1 MNKYNFAVVMGMIA
15 SISLSVGSF
24 GSVLAQ
30 DNTTMSTDNMTS
42 TMDNSTGNQTFTP
55 VSEIPSMNTSEIT
68 DAERGIDANKI
79 IGQ

>member
-1 MNKYNFAVVMGMIA
+1 MNKHYFAVVASIIA

-30 DNTTMSTDNMTS
+30 ENMITSTDNMTS
-42 TMDNSTGNQTFTP
+42 QMDNSTGNQTFTP
-55 VSEIPSMNTSEIT
+55 VSELPSMNTSEIT

>member
-1 MNKYNFAVVMGMIA
+1 MNKYNFFVVVSIIA
-15 SISLSVGSF
+15 SISLSLGSF

-30 DNTTMSTDNMTS
+30 ENMTTSTDNTTSELGNF
-42 TMDNSTGNQTFTP
+42 TGNQTFTP
-55 VSEIPSMNTSEIT
+55 VSELPSMNTSEIT